1 MDDGQAERLLSAGVP
16 TLLPDESLEDLQRAG
31 LRLIQK
37 QDGFRF
43 SEDAVL
49 LAHLAASRMRRLSP
63 APVRFVELGSHSGVV
78 SILFQEVHGDARGL
92 GIELVPRQ
100 AALMQRNIALNGL
113 ESRLAVLEA
122 DIRLLQSEAQLLGHG
137 LKPGFYDCVLANPPY
152 FYRKENVPP
161 PDPSLPSDELRIART
176 EAAVSLAEIC
186 RLAALLL
193 RPRGR
198 LFLVHRPHRCPELFA
213 ELARQQLQPDLIQ
226 PLAAM
231 PGAAPSLLFLSAVRD
246 GRPGGFE
253 FAPTLTLRDGEGHHT
268 GLAAEIYG
276 AGMEECSVELPGP
289 DATAADDWDTE
300 PDPEPCVE
308 GGTLYLVGTPIGNL
322 GDLSPRAGAV
332 LAAVDRIACEDTR
345 RTSGLLQRLDIR
357 RPLISYHAHN
367 LRSREGLLLEALAA
381 GESLALVSDAGMPAV
396 SDPGVELVRAVLA
409 AGHAVRVVPGPT
421 AAVSALAAS
430 GLDTMRFCFEGFLP
444 RRPAER
450 SRRLQELATE
460 PRTLLF
466 YEAPHRLER
475 TLAAMEE
482 AGLGARRILLARE
495 LTKRYEEILRLTV
508 SGALERCARMKPRG
522 EYTLVLE
529 GRAEAEARGLAGPA
543 AATAGEAPPEDGRE
557 SWRDWLLEAR
567 RAGQDSR
574 SVRRVLVEHY
584 GLDRNTAYA
593 AWLAAGEAEGPPD
606 AEDEASSVV

>member
-1 MDDGQAERLLSAGVP
+1 MDEGQSGRLFSTGVP
-16 TLLPDESLEDLQRAG
+16 RLLPDESLEDLQRAG

-49 LAHLAASRMRRLSP
+49 LAHLAAARMRSLSP
-63 APVRFVELGSHSGVV
+63 APVHFVELGSHSGVV
-78 SILFQEVHGDARGL
+78 SILFQEVHGRARGL

-100 AALMQRNIALNGL
+100 AALMRRNIELNGL

-122 DIRLLQSEAQLLGHG
+122 DMRLMQSEEQLSEHG
-137 LKPGFYDCVLANPPY
+137 LKPGIYDCVLVNPPY
-152 FYRKENVPP
+152 FCREENAPP
-161 PDPSLPSDELRIART
+161 PDPSLQSDELRIART
-176 EAAVSLAEIC
+176 EAAVNFAEIC

-226 PLAAM
+226 PLAPT

-246 GRPGGFE
+246 GRSGGFE
-253 FAPTLTLRDGEGHHT
+253 FAPTLTLRDGEGRYT

-276 AGMEECSVELPGP
+276 GEAGTVPAAAPQP
-289 DATAADDWDTE
+289 DAAALNDWDARSE
-300 PDPEPCVE
+300 AGAAVE

-345 RTSGLLQRLDIR
+345 RTSVLLQRLGIS

-367 LRSREGLLLEALAA
+367 QRSREAGLLEALAA
-381 GESLALVSDAGMPAV
+381 GESLALVSDAGMPAI
-396 SDPGVELVRAVLA
+396 SDPGVELVRAALA
-409 AGHAVRVVPGPT
+409 AGYAVRVVPGPT

-430 GLDTMRFCFEGFLP
+430 GFDTMRFCFEGFLP

-450 SRRLQELATE
+450 SRRLQELVTE

-475 TLAAMEE
+475 TLAAIEE

-508 SGALERCARMKPRG
+508 SEALEYCARVKPRG

-529 GRAEAEARGLAGPA
+529 GCAEAATRGLAPA
-543 AATAGEAPPEDGRE
+543 AAGETPEDAPAA
-557 SWRDWLLEAR
+557 WRDWLLEAR

-574 SVRRVLVEHY
+574 SVRRTLVECY
-584 GLDRNTAYA
+584 GLDRNAAYA
-593 AWLAAGEAEGPPD
+593 AWLAAGEADGQSETEGTTPSD
-606 AEDEASSVV
+606 V